1 MLNGTSGQTWT
12 PGGAISNTVNV
23 TVNDTAGVT
32 LIGGNLTLP
41 AALTLTNGVVTT
53 GANTLIMATN
63 SVSRTAGFVNG
74 NLQKPVA
81 TGATVRTFELGT
93 GTTYSPVTVTFASV
107 TTAGNL
113 TAKATAGDQP
123 SVAASGIDPTHSVNR
138 YWTITSGGG
147 LVFTTY
153 SAAFTFAN
161 PGDLDAGTLTTGLQV
176 RKLSGTWAT
185 PPGGSTSTTT
195 TATGTAFTSAQGFGD
210 FAVGQLD
217 AIAPT
222 LAITAPTVFA
232 SQSTTSYNVIF
243 TATDSGSGVNLSTL
257 SLQRQRAAVV
267 IAGSCPTS
275 GYLADGSVT
284 PASSPVTS
292 SGLQDGF
299 CYQWVLTGSDNAG
312 NAGVAATSAR
322 ILVDTTTKLVFT
334 TSAVT
339 ITAGGTSG
347 VITIQRQDA
356 VELADDC
363 RCADRL
369 PQQHVPWS
377 DLP

>member
-1 MLNGTSGQTWT
+1 MLNGTTGQTWT
-12 PGGAISNTVNV
+12 SGGTISNTVNV
-23 TVNDTAGVT
+23 TINDAAGLT
-32 LIGGNLTLP
+32 LGGNLTLP

-63 SVSRTAGFVNG
+63 SVSRTNGFVNG

-107 TTAGNL
+107 TTAGNV

-161 PGDLDAGTLTTGLQV
+161 PGDLDAGTLDDRAPGPEALRHVGHAPRRLDKHNYERDRSGFTT
-176 RKLSGTWAT
+176 
-185 PPGGSTSTTT
+185 
-195 TATGTAFTSAQGFGD
+195 AQGFGD

-222 LAITAPTVFA
+222 LDDHGSDGFA
-232 SQSTTSYNVIF
+232 SQSTTSYNVTF
-243 TATDSGSGVNLSTL
+243 TATDSGSGVDPLDAQPPAPACRGRHRRLVPDERAISPMAPP
-257 SLQRQRAAVV
+257 SHRAPRRSRRAASRM
-267 IAGSCPTS
+267 ASATS
-275 GYLADGSVT
+275 GS
-284 PASSPVTS
+284 
-292 SGLQDGF
+292 
-299 CYQWVLTGSDNAG
+299 
-312 NAGVAATSAR
+312 
-322 ILVDTTTKLVFT
+322 
-334 TSAVT
+334 
-339 ITAGGTSG
+339 
-347 VITIQRQDA
+347 
-356 VELADDC
+356 
-363 RCADRL
+363 
-369 PQQHVPWS
+369 
-377 DLP
+377 